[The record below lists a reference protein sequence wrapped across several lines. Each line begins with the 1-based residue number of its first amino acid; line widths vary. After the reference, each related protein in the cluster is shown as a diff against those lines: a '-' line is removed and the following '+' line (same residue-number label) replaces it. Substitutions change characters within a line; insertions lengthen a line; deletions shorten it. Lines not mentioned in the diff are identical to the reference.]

1 MSCAVHRPQDARRR
15 RALLRVLEGE
25 GRVRRCPRR
34 TLQLTR
40 SEAPPGRVCGACHRT
55 PRDPLLRRPRRP
67 GTAHAGHA
75 RAQRP
80 PPRRGPPRSTRL
92 TRGPAVG
99 RCRFGRPSSMRQ
111 GRPTARGNASAK
123 ISAVSSVV
131 GGPAPSGCSATGRRR
146 RWNTRGPLICWSRGT
161 IGRSRMRPAAISL
174 VSRRPTPS
182 SRRGRQRSCR
192 ACTTDRI
199 AGTGEGVGEH
209 GRQRPRFTL
218 RGVGHEA
225 IDPADGLRQIPMNP
239 AAPFTP
245 PTGSSPGQSRS

>member
-1 MSCAVHRPQDARRR
+1 MSRAVHRPQDARRR

-55 PRDPLLRRPRRP
+55 PRDPLLRRP

-123 ISAVSSVV
+123 ISAVSPVAGSLRPPDARRRDAGGGGTPGGRSSAGAGAPSAGRGCVRRRSHWSAGV
-131 GGPAPSGCSATGRRR
+131 RHRRAGGGGSARAGPA
-146 RWNTRGPLICWSRGT
+146 
-161 IGRSRMRPAAISL
+161 
-174 VSRRPTPS
+174 
-182 SRRGRQRSCR
+182 
-192 ACTTDRI
+192 
-199 AGTGEGVGEH
+199 
-209 GRQRPRFTL
+209 
-218 RGVGHEA
+218 
-225 IDPADGLRQIPMNP
+225 
-239 AAPFTP
+239 P
-245 PTGSSPGQSRS
+245 PTGSPGRARASASTAGSARGSRFGASVMRR